1 MSIGDYANLPAAAS
15 LSYTSNIVYWFIWL
29 ATVIV
34 TCVIFLNFIVAEASN
49 SYNEVSEYLE
59 EFIQKQKADL
69 TQEAE
74 GVYPERFKEEKKF
87 PKYIIIR
94 QIDD

>member
-1 MSIGDYANLPAAAS
+1 MSIGDYANLPAAGS

-29 ATVIV
+29 ITVIV

-74 GVYPERFKEEKKF
+74 GV
-87 PKYIIIR
+87 
-94 QIDD
+94 